1 MLLVKRF
8 CGREGENNIFKNLF
22 IKNKFWLTVTTLVY
36 TTIVFIVSSS
46 MNLIKN
52 KGTGF
57 IVKVDSVTNR
67 AMTKNEIITD
77 CLTIG
82 NFQIIIF
89 VFSIFII
96 SGIYFK
102 NKNEHLLAFID
113 EKNERVKYFKESI
126 LFIFVP
132 VFIAIII
139 NFFTRSV
146 LYFSFKDI
154 LAVTNG
160 IEYSFAIITYLHM
173 IILSIFAISV
183 SLLFQVAIKS
193 TFIATILPI
202 VLFEGAILIFGVS
215 NIFVSQDIPMLFGI
229 SNILSELIFKYIN
242 MFMSNYRIEL
252 LGTQEFIKVILSYL
266 AVASAF
272 TAISCRYIVTY
283 DSKSLALTYRVAWI
297 RRTMYIVITS
307 IITIYLSIAVLGSIA
322 LLTGHKLMIDKAYML
337 TTVISI
343 LGIPIIFIFMEYRY
357 IKINNIKRVKK
368 VKKKIEISDEVI
380 DGQLIENNTNKEL
393 MSANSDNFFDE
404 IKPPV
409 LEKKLK
415 NKGIM
420 KETITTNYK
429 EDNMDKDEI
438 LKTKE
443 IKEDFFI

>member
-1 MLLVKRF
+1 
-8 CGREGENNIFKNLF
+8 
-22 IKNKFWLTVTTLVY
+22 
-36 TTIVFIVSSS
+36 

-57 IVKVDSVTNR
+57 IVKVDSLTNR
-67 AMTKNEIITD
+67 AMTKNEIITE

-113 EKNERVKYFKESI
+113 EKKERIKYFKESI
-126 LFIFVP
+126 LFIFIP
-132 VFIAIII
+132 VLIAIII
-139 NFFTRSV
+139 NFLIRTMM
-146 LYFSFKDI
+146 YFSFKGI

-160 IEYSFAIITYLHM
+160 IEYSFAIVTYFHM
-173 IILSIFAISV
+173 IVLSIFAISV

-193 TFIATILPI
+193 VFIATILPI

-215 NIFVSQDIPMLFGI
+215 NIFISQDIPILFGI

-242 MFMSNYRIEL
+242 MFMSNYRVEL
-252 LGTQEFIKVILSYL
+252 LETQEFIKVILSY
-266 AVASAF
+266 VASASVF
-272 TAISCRYIVTY
+272 TAIACRYIVTY
-283 DSKSLALTYRVAWI
+283 DSKSLALKYRVAWI

-307 IITIYLSIAVLGSIA
+307 IITIYLSIGILGSIA

-337 TTVISI
+337 TTIISI
-343 LGIPIIFIFMEYRY
+343 LIIPIIFIFIEYRY
-357 IKINNIKRVKK
+357 IKTNNIKKTKK
-368 VKKKIEISDEVI
+368 VKKIKEKIENSNEA
-380 DGQLIENNTNKEL
+380 IEEQILETNLEDDNN
-393 MSANSDNFFDE
+393 SFDE
-404 IKPPV
+404 MKIPA
-409 LEKKLK
+409 LEKKLV

-429 EDNMDKDEI
+429 ENNIDKNEN

>member
-1 MLLVKRF
+1 
-8 CGREGENNIFKNLF
+8 
-22 IKNKFWLTVTTLVY
+22 
-36 TTIVFIVSSS
+36 

-67 AMTKNEIITD
+67 GMTTDEIITE

-113 EKNERVKYFKESI
+113 EKKERIKYFKESI
-126 LFIFVP
+126 LFIFAP

-139 NFFTRSV
+139 NFLIRSMM
-146 LYFSFKDI
+146 YFSFNDV

-160 IEYSFAIITYLHM
+160 IEYNFAIITYLHM
-173 IILSIFAISV
+173 IVLSIFGIAV
-183 SLLFQVAIKS
+183 SLLFQVAIQS

-202 VLFEGAILIFGVS
+202 VLFEGVILIFGVS
-215 NIFVSQDIPMLFGI
+215 NIFVSQDIPILFGV
-229 SNILSELIFKYIN
+229 SNILSELVFKYIN
-242 MFMSNYRIEL
+242 MFMSNYRVEL

-266 AVASAF
+266 AFASVF
-272 TAISCRYIVTY
+272 TAIACRYIVTY
-283 DSKSLALTYRVAWI
+283 DSKSLTLKYRVAWI
-297 RRTMYIVITS
+297 RRSMYMVITS
-307 IITIYLSIAVLGSIA
+307 IITIYTSIAILGSIA

-343 LGIPIIFIFMEYRY
+343 IIIPIIFIFMEYRY
-357 IKINNIKRVKK
+357 IKNNNIKKVKKVKK
-368 VKKKIEISDEVI
+368 VKKKIENPDEVI
-380 DGQLIENNTNKEL
+380 QGDTVENSIEEGGFSTND
-393 MSANSDNFFDE
+393 NSFDE
-404 IKPPV
+404 IKTPE
-409 LEKKLK
+409 LEKKLV

-420 KETITTNYK
+420 KETITTSY
-429 EDNMDKDEI
+429 KDE
-438 LKTKE
+438 KTKE